1 MWRYHTKG
9 KKMKIKLSKK
19 EIKQLLWAIDL
30 AENTL
35 EDLSQKQ
42 LKVLGIGINK
52 KILFELAEKLEGKA
66 N

>member
-1 MWRYHTKG
+1 
-9 KKMKIKLSKK
+9 MKIKLSKK